1 MNRKIRKY
9 LSMVLLMFLL
19 AAAMPQQAE
28 AAVKL
33 NKTAVSINVKK
44 TVTLKV
50 SGTIGK
56 VTWKSS
62 NNKIATV
69 SSLGVVKGISKG
81 SATITATVSKSTLRC
96 KVTVKQPVTGLKLN
110 KTSAV
115 LKKGSSFTLKAAVSP
130 ANATN
135 KSVVWKTSNN
145 KVATVSSK
153 GVVKGIGKGTAI
165 ITVIARDGSNKKA
178 TCKVTV
184 KQQVH
189 THKWVNVTKT
199 VHHAEKSHTEKK
211 QVGTKTVVDKE
222 AWDEDVYK
230 TVAKC
235 SACKYY
241 SEDEDAVD
249 IHTIKMHN
257 GDASWSIDKIK
268 IDTIYHAAVT
278 HEEPVYK
285 EVKVVDK
292 KAWDETVVIGQ
303 KCSGCGATK

>member
-1 MNRKIRKY
+1 
-9 LSMVLLMFLL
+9 MVLLLFLL
-19 AAAMPQQAE
+19 AAAMPQQTE

-50 SGTIGK
+50 SGTNGK

-69 SSLGVVKGISKG
+69 SSLGVVKGINKG
-81 SATITATVSKSTLRC
+81 TATITATVSKSTLRC

-115 LKKGSSFTLKAAVSP
+115 IKKGSSFTLKAAVSP

-184 KQQVH
+184 KQLVH

-199 VHHAEKSHTEKK
+199 VHHAEKSHIEKRK
-211 QVGTKTVVDKE
+211 VGTKTVVDKE

-230 TVAKC
+230 VITKC
-235 SACKYY
+235 SACGYS
-241 SEDEDAVD
+241 SEDGAKVAEHCVD
-249 IHTIKMHN
+249 VHD
-257 GDASWSIDKIK
+257 GEASTSTEKVK
-268 IDTIYHAAVT
+268 VSTKHHAAVT